1 MKRQKKQANKQVK
14 KKTKEIGRACKE
26 HTNKDSQI
34 RANKACLTYEREN
47 KHVIKKKRVSY
58 EKKCRFRSIV
68 HSSIGLEYR
77 RHTNSCM
84 NMQASVQRYKEAK
97 KAKRVAQS
105 KQGKHV
111 NVAWSGERCASRTLT
126 PWRCISQVVT
136 SKQALEGTDVTT
148 QASGPKY
155 QQAQAYRRHKACQSL
170 DLDRQTWIYS
180 IEASKQ
186 TYTCIKEMIQT
197 L

>member
-1 MKRQKKQANKQVK
+1 MLKDKLTKDDKWGQTSMLCTWKGKRTCFQTKRWCPRRTNVGLDRVSIIPWDWSVDDIQTRAWTCRQACKDAKKQRKWK
-14 KKTKEIGRACKE
+14 GW
-26 HTNKDSQI
+26 H
-34 RANKACLTYEREN
+34 KAS
-47 KHVIKKKRVSY
+47 K
-58 EKKCRFRSIV
+58 
-68 HSSIGLEYR
+68 
-77 RHTNSCM
+77 
-84 NMQASVQRYKEAK
+84 ASM
-97 KAKRVAQS
+97 S
-105 KQGKHV
+105 TSHV

-197 L
+197 LWYRPRCMDVGLDHKI